1 MASSLAMTVPCPC
14 GAGDIEVSRLIA
26 RVQLSNA
33 GRWMLHC
40 HIAEH
45 LSAHMMMGF
54 TVQ

>member
-1 MASSLAMTVPCPC
+1 V
-14 GAGDIEVSRLIA
+14 V
-26 RVQLSNA
+26 LSNP

-45 LSAHMMMGF
+45 LEAQMMMGF